1 VPLQWRRW
9 RWRRCRRATRCHAG
23 VMWATRR
30 LAACLKGTEADATR
44 YWQGDR
50 TIGYLALGG
59 QQSARCTFRTRA
71 SEWSEPRALWLRTR
85 SSSQRRPPHGKR
97 RLISCQRTQRCAA
110 SHVPTATP
118 ATPCRS
124 HLSTSQRHLA
134 ASPRHA
140 STRLMAS
147 STTVPSRRLISPRL
161 TSPHRLALRT
171 AVAGRPADA
180 RSTTI
185 IIACCHR
192 RPDLRGRARSRQRTA
207 SWLGNGGSSVG
218 CAHRRN
224 PSRGG

>member
-1 VPLQWRRW
+1 
-9 RWRRCRRATRCHAG
+9 
-23 VMWATRR
+23 MWATRR
-30 LAACLKGTEADATR
+30 LAAMFEGHRSGRHAMSAMLLA
-44 YWQGDR
+44 GDR
-50 TIGYLALGG
+50 TIGYLTLGG

-192 RPDLRGRARSRQRTA
+192 RPDLHGRARSRQRTA
-207 SWLGNGGSSVG
+207 SWLGDGGSSVG